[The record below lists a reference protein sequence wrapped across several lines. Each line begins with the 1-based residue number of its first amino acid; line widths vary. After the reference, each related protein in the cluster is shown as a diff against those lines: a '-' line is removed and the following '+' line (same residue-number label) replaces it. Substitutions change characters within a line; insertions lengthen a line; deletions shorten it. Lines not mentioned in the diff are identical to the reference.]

1 MQTTGQNGSI
11 SLGADVCYLPRNC
24 LQIQAQPCQQWDDLC
39 RGACTSPVCTQSSTQ
54 PQAFS
59 SPTSPTIKPPAQL
72 QAWKRGMITLCLGRE
87 EGVVRKAL
95 SGTNVHG
102 SFAYKAEAELFSASL
117 ALLAGSSQAQPSH
130 HIVIMQP
137 TGQEN
142 KKAINQLASSALISS
157 SFHHCYAANYHP
169 GYPQIRLIN
178 PIPAFSLE

>member
-39 RGACTSPVCTQSSTQ
+39 RGACTSPTCTQSGTQ
-54 PQAFS
+54 PQASFS
-59 SPTSPTIKPPAQL
+59 PISPPIKPPVQV

-87 EGVVRKAL
+87 ERVVRKPL
-95 SGTNVHG
+95 FGRTVRG
-102 SFAYKAEAELFSASL
+102 SFAYKAETELFSISL
-117 ALLAGSSQAQPSH
+117 ALLSGFSHAQPNH

-142 KKAINQLASSALISS
+142 KKAINQLASNILISS
-157 SFHHCYAANYHP
+157 SFPHCYAANYHP
-169 GYPQIRLIN
+169 GYTSN
-178 PIPAFSLE
+178 